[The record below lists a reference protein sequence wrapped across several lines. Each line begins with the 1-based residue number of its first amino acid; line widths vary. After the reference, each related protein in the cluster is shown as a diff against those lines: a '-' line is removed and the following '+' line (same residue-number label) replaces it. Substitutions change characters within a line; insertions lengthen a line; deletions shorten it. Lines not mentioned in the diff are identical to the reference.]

1 MRIYLY
7 GVGGADQM
15 YRVVKYWCFFN
26 IEEEPITIREIR
38 YQALELRMRCPSI
51 EHLYL
56 IDGSLKLRKDNKMA
70 KAGRYSKTCWKQ
82 RVCKS
87 CKKRGPWR
95 DPGLFSFIF

>member
-70 KAGRYSKTCWKQ
+70 K
-82 RVCKS
+82 
-87 CKKRGPWR
+87 KKNTIESWAVFKNQ
-95 DPGLFSFIF
+95 LEKEC

>member
-26 IEEEPITIREIR
+26 IEKEPITIREIR
-38 YQALELRMRCPSI
+38 YRALELRMRCPSI

-56 IDGSLKLRKDNKMA
+56 IDGGLKLRYDYNLALRKNSIESWA
-70 KAGRYSKTCWKQ
+70 
-82 RVCKS
+82 VFKS
-87 CKKRGPWR
+87 LLETE
-95 DPGLFSFIF
+95 GLQIL